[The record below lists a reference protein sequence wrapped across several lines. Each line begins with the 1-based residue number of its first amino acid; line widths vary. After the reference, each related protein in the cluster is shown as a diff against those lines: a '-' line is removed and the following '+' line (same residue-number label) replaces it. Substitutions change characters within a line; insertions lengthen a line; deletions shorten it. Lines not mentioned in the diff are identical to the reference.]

1 MKFKGTEQIGFVA
14 QEVKKIVPEVVEG
27 GEIDEETGEQSPYG
41 LSYGHLSAVAV
52 KAIQELSAKND
63 ALEAK
68 VKALEDTR

>member
-14 QEVKKIVPEVVEG
+14 QEVKKIVPEVVDG
-27 GEIDEETGEQSPYG
+27 GKIDEKTGEPSQLG
-41 LSYGHLSAVAV
+41 LSYGNLSAVAI

-68 VKALEDTR
+68 VKALESAG